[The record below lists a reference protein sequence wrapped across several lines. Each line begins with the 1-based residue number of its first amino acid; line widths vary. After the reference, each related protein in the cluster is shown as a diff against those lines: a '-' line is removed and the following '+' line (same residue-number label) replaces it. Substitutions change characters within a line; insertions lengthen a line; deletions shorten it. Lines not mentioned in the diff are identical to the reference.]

1 MNEIHS
7 KLPNEA
13 IPMIEMEFASENIAY
28 DFYNIYSRAI
38 GFGIRLSK
46 FHRDDNTGTILDRI
60 ICCSF
65 KGSRG
70 KDKRAPYVKKN
81 RALTRVGCSAMIKVS
96 SRINGLFR
104 IIKFEPQ
111 HNHVLSTPS
120 KTHLFRSHKSINS
133 SQASELDTSCSYG
146 IAPKASMELMSR
158 RAGGRDNLGFLR
170 VDCNNYLR
178 KKREKEMKVG
188 DTGGVL
194 EYLQRKQTD
203 DPKFFYAIQV
213 DVDDL
218 ITNIF
223 WADARMMSDYDYF
236 GDVVCFDITC
246 KKQKDG
252 RPFAM
257 FVGVNH
263 HKQTIIFGVALLYD
277 ETTKTF
283 NWIFDTFVKAMHGKK
298 PKTILTDQDQA
309 MANALSTKWP
319 ETYHRLCVWHMY
331 QNAAKHLHHVFEKFK
346 DFAKY
351 FSSCVY
357 DYDDEADFIDA
368 WDNMLVKYDL
378 VGNSW
383 LEWVY
388 NLREKWA
395 LVYGRQTF
403 CADMSTTQRSE
414 RVAAQSEDTYK
425 WALDVHQK
433 SLAEVEARLKKLI
446 CGEEDDNE
454 EESLDCE
461 ENVNV
466 ELQCDTLTVK
476 GIKMRGSSPGSR
488 GRGRGNGSNNG
499 STRCKSSLEKG
510 RTRKK
515 HCTNDQVSK
524 TTFSEMNY
532 TPTSERQMD
541 YTIPLSNNYPI
552 AHFSYTTPFFYEDVD
567 TVDLGSGSLTQLLN
581 DDESHVP

>member
-13 IPMIEMEFASENIAY
+13 IPMIGMEFATENIAY
-28 DFYNIYSRAI
+28 DFYNRYSRAI

-46 FHRDDNTGTILDRI
+46 FHRDDNTVTILDRI

-65 KGSRG
+65 EGSRG
-70 KDKRAPYVKKN
+70 KDKRAPYVKKH
-81 RALTRVGCSAMIKVS
+81 RALTRVGCSAMIKLS
-96 SRINGLFR
+96 SRINGRFR

-120 KTHLFRSHKSINS
+120 KTHLFRSHRSINS
-133 SQASELDTSCSYG
+133 SQASELDMACSSG

-158 RAGGRDNLGFLR
+158 RAGGRDNLGFLL

-194 EYLQRKQTD
+194 EYLKRKQTD

-223 WADARMMSDYDYF
+223 WPDARMMADYDYF
-236 GDVVCFDITC
+236 GDVVCFDTTY
-246 KKQKDG
+246 KKHKDG

-263 HKQTIIFGVALLYD
+263 HKQTIIFGAALLYD
-277 ETTKTF
+277 ETTETF
-283 NWIFDTFVKAMHGKK
+283 NWLFDTFVKAMHGKK

-319 ETYHRLCVWHMY
+319 DTYHRLCVWHMY

-346 DFAKY
+346 DFAKD

-357 DYDDEADFIDA
+357 DYDDEANFIDA

-383 LEWVY
+383 LERVY

-403 CADMSTTQRSE
+403 CGDMSTTQRSE
-414 RVAAQSEDTYK
+414 SMNAQLRRY
-425 WALDVHQK
+425 
-433 SLAEVEARLKKLI
+433 
-446 CGEEDDNE
+446 
-454 EESLDCE
+454 
-461 ENVNV
+461 
-466 ELQCDTLTVK
+466 
-476 GIKMRGSSPGSR
+476 SS
-488 GRGRGNGSNNG
+488 NKNHL
-499 STRCKSSLEKG
+499 C
-510 RTRKK
+510 
-515 HCTNDQVSK
+515 Q
-524 TTFSEMNY
+524 
-532 TPTSERQMD
+532 
-541 YTIPLSNNYPI
+541 
-552 AHFSYTTPFFYEDVD
+552 FF
-567 TVDLGSGSLTQLLN
+567 
-581 DDESHVP
+581 